1 MSKQKKFQAPQGFIV
16 AVHQNIF
23 GCVELAKELKS
34 NPVLV
39 AEALERAGVML
50 VPDPMDISADTAKVL
65 KIEHAKSGGSTT
77 KLEVVAD
84 EPNSNATND

>member
-1 MSKQKKFQAPQGFIV
+1 MSKNKKFQAPQGFIV

-34 NPVLV
+34 NPILI
-39 AEALERAGVML
+39 AEALERAGFML
-50 VPDPMDISADTAKVL
+50 SPDPMDISADTAKVL
-65 KIEHAKSGGSTT
+65 KIEASKPNGV

-84 EPNSNATND
+84 ESNSNATND